1 MDANAAYAAA
11 LGVQNAGPQAINNT
25 NNSLNANNLRVPQPS
40 PTQNKKIKCEFD
52 LFHFQNK
59 VLPKLVYF
67 IVQLSF
73 LIPLII
79 YSKEYLFQSQE
90 GIIMT
95 ILLFIST
102 VLTYASY
109 LKVALADPGVINSM
123 MFNEAYANNN
133 ETEVS

>member
-11 LGVQNAGPQAINNT
+11 HGLNSINNNPSSST
-25 NNSLNANNLRVPQPS
+25 SNKDRIPPQSPS
-40 PTQNKKIKCEFD
+40 QNKKIKCEFD

-59 VLPKLVYF
+59 VLPKIVYF
-67 IVQLSF
+67 VVQFSFIIPIVA
-73 LIPLII
+73 
-79 YSKEYLFQSQE
+79 YSKDYLFNDRE
-90 GIIMT
+90 GIIMF
-95 ILLFIST
+95 ILLVLST
-102 VLTYASY
+102 ILTYASY

>member
-11 LGVQNAGPQAINNT
+11 LGVQNGGAQAMNNIK
-25 NNSLNANNLRVPQPS
+25 NSKDDANLREPEAPQ
-40 PTQNKKIKCEFD
+40 QNKKIKCEFD

-59 VLPKLVYF
+59 VLPKLIYF

-73 LIPLII
+73 LIPIII
-79 YSKEYLFQSQE
+79 YSKNYLFYQQE
-90 GIIMT
+90 GIIMC
-95 ILLFIST
+95 ILLFVST
-102 VLTYASY
+102 ALTYASY